1 MSALLRI
8 LSILLLKA
16 GPQHL
21 PYSLSL
27 FATLTLL
34 YLASGVLVLTTSV
47 SIGQAAANMVLDIAV
62 LYSFSYFCL
71 SLLDYLVYME
81 RKKNGEQLKYMEQ
94 LKYRPRFVQ
103 MVSALA
109 GIGIAYHLLA
119 WPLFVQIHNMQPEEQ
134 GTKIAAL
141 LMLLLVSWQVLVFAH
156 VFRYAMQM
164 SMMRALALS
173 FGYLFLSM
181 AAAEVI
187 LPGS

>member
-47 SIGQAAANMVLDIAV
+47 SIGQAAANMMLDVAV

-71 SLLDYLVYME
+71 SLL
-81 RKKNGEQLKYMEQ
+81 KY
-94 LKYRPRFVQ
+94 KARFVQ

-134 GTKIAAL
+134 GAKIAAL

-156 VFRYAMQM
+156 VFRHAMQM

>member
-47 SIGQAAANMVLDIAV
+47 SIGQAAANMVLDVAV

-71 SLLDYLVYME
+71 SLL
-81 RKKNGEQLKYMEQ
+81 
-94 LKYRPRFVQ
+94 KYRARFVQ
-103 MVSALA
+103 MASALA

-134 GTKIAAL
+134 GAKIAAL

>member
-1 MSALLRI
+1 MPVSLRI
-8 LSILLLKA
+8 LAILLLKA

-27 FATLTLL
+27 LAILTSL
-34 YLASGVLVLTTSV
+34 YVVSGVLVLTTSMN
-47 SIGQAAANMVLDIAV
+47 IGQAAANMVLDVAV
-62 LYSFSYFCL
+62 LFAFSYFCL
-71 SLLDYLVYME
+71 SLL
-81 RKKNGEQLKYMEQ
+81 R
-94 LKYRPRFVQ
+94 YRARFVQ

-109 GIGIAYHLLA
+109 GIGIVYHLLA
-119 WPLFVQIHNMQPEEQ
+119 WPLFIQIHNMQPQEQ
-134 GTKIAAL
+134 GAKIAAL
-141 LMLLLVSWQVLVFAH
+141 MMLLLVSWQVLVFAH
-156 VFRYAMQM
+156 VFRHSMQM

>member
-1 MSALLRI
+1 MPVLLRI
-8 LSILLLKA
+8 LAILLLKA
-16 GPQHL
+16 GPQQL

-27 FATLTLL
+27 LATLTLL
-34 YLASGVLVLTTSV
+34 YLASGVLVLATSM
-47 SIGQAAANMVLDIAV
+47 SAGQAAANMVLDSAV
-62 LYSFSYFCL
+62 LFAFSYFCL
-71 SLLDYLVYME
+71 TL
-81 RKKNGEQLKYMEQ
+81 LKY
-94 LKYRPRFVQ
+94 KARFVQ

-109 GIGIAYHLLA
+109 GIGIVYHLLA
-119 WPLFVQIHNMQPEEQ
+119 WPLFVQIHNLQPQEQ
-134 GTKIAAL
+134 GAKIAAL

-156 VFRYAMQM
+156 VFRHAMQM

>member
-1 MSALLRI
+1 MPVSLRI
-8 LSILLLKA
+8 LAILLLKA

-21 PYSLSL
+21 PYSSSL
-27 FATLTLL
+27 LAILTSL
-34 YLASGVLVLTTSV
+34 YVVSGVLVLTTSMN
-47 SIGQAAANMVLDIAV
+47 IGQAAANMVLDVAV
-62 LYSFSYFCL
+62 LFAFSYFCL
-71 SLLDYLVYME
+71 SLL
-81 RKKNGEQLKYMEQ
+81 
-94 LKYRPRFVQ
+94 KYRARFVQ

-109 GIGIAYHLLA
+109 GIGIVYHLLA
-119 WPLFVQIHNMQPEEQ
+119 WPLFVQIHNMQPQEE
-134 GTKIAAL
+134 GAKIAAL

-156 VFRYAMQM
+156 VFRHSMQM

>member
-1 MSALLRI
+1 MPVLLRI
-8 LSILLLKA
+8 LAILLLKA

-27 FATLTLL
+27 LATLALL
-34 YLASGVLVLTTSV
+34 YAASGVLVLTTSMN
-47 SIGQAAANMVLDIAV
+47 IGQAAANMALDVAV
-62 LYSFSYFCL
+62 LFGFSYFCL
-71 SLLDYLVYME
+71 SLL
-81 RKKNGEQLKYMEQ
+81 
-94 LKYRPRFVQ
+94 KYRARFVQ

-109 GIGIAYHLLA
+109 GIGIVYHLIA
-119 WPLFVQIHNMQPEEQ
+119 WPLFVQIHNMQPQEQ
-134 GTKIAAL
+134 GANIAAL

>member
-1 MSALLRI
+1 
-8 LSILLLKA
+8 
-16 GPQHL
+16 
-21 PYSLSL
+21 
-27 FATLTLL
+27 
-34 YLASGVLVLTTSV
+34 
-47 SIGQAAANMVLDIAV
+47 
-62 LYSFSYFCL
+62 
-71 SLLDYLVYME
+71 
-81 RKKNGEQLKYMEQ
+81 
-94 LKYRPRFVQ
+94 
-103 MVSALA
+103 
-109 GIGIAYHLLA
+109 
-119 WPLFVQIHNMQPEEQ
+119 MQPEEQ

>member
-1 MSALLRI
+1 MPVLLRI
-8 LSILLLKA
+8 LAILLLRA

-27 FATLTLL
+27 FAALALL
-34 YLASGVLVLTTSV
+34 YVASGILVLTTSM
-47 SIGQAAANMVLDIAV
+47 SLGQAAANMVLDIAV
-62 LYSFSYFCL
+62 LLSFSYFCL
-71 SLLDYLVYME
+71 SLL
-81 RKKNGEQLKYMEQ
+81 KY
-94 LKYRPRFVQ
+94 KARFVQ

-109 GIGIAYHLLA
+109 GIGIVYHLLA
-119 WPLFVQIHNMQPEEQ
+119 WPLFVRIHNMQPQDQ
-134 GTKIAAL
+134 GATIAAL

-156 VFRYAMQM
+156 VFRHAMQM

>member
-1 MSALLRI
+1 MPVLLRI
-8 LSILLLKA
+8 LAILLLKA

-27 FATLTLL
+27 FAILTLL
-34 YLASGVLVLTTSV
+34 YLASGVLVLTTSR
-47 SIGQAAANMVLDIAV
+47 SIGQAAANMVLDVAV
-62 LYSFSYFCL
+62 LFAFSYFCL
-71 SLLDYLVYME
+71 SLL
-81 RKKNGEQLKYMEQ
+81 
-94 LKYRPRFVQ
+94 KYRARFVQ

-109 GIGIAYHLLA
+109 GIGIVYHLLA
-119 WPLFVQIHNMQPEEQ
+119 WPLFVQIHNMQPQQQ
-134 GTKIAAL
+134 GAKIAAL

-156 VFRYAMQM
+156 VFRHSMQM